1 MMPTQVKIIRAS
13 DFLVVTPKG
22 QVDFEK
28 SKRLLMT
35 IGSASATLVAHEIL
49 LDMRSAQ
56 SELSATDLWHLAA
69 ELSRRR
75 RAFPGKIAVLCRFSG
90 SGQAAFFALCAQN
103 RGFPVSAFTS
113 FEDAVEWLSADGP
126 RLQEDLE

>member
-1 MMPTQVKIIRAS
+1 MPVNDKIIRAT
-13 DFLVVTPKG
+13 DFLIATPTG

-28 SKRLLMT
+28 SKRLLLT
-35 IGSASATLVAHEIL
+35 IASAATNLVAHEIL

-56 SELSATDLWHLAA
+56 SKLSATDVWILAA

-75 RAFPGKIAVLCRFSG
+75 TAFPGKIAVLCRLNG

-103 RGFPVSAFTS
+103 RGFPVRAFTS
-113 FEDAVEWLSADGP
+113 FENALEWLSADQP
-126 RLQEDLE
+126 QVLEYID

>member
-1 MMPTQVKIIRAS
+1 MPTHVKIIRAT
-13 DFLVVTPKG
+13 DFLIATPKG
-22 QVDFEK
+22 QVDFET
-28 SKRLLMT
+28 SKRLLVT
-35 IGSASATLVAHEIL
+35 VASASATLLAHEIL

-75 RAFPGKIAVLCRFSG
+75 TAFPGKIAVLCGLNG

-103 RGFPVSAFTS
+103 KQRADKSLTS
-113 FEDAVEWLSADGP
+113 I
-126 RLQEDLE
+126 